1 MSDGRRVDKTESD
14 FYNKA
19 IQLLLYSRMHNRGR
33 GDNMAINKNEI
44 RMNPQS
50 AIELYH
56 LFLGKP
62 QCSPI
67 DSSYVSDKHVHKE
80 TELVYVSRGEVEV
93 MIDQKL
99 YTVHEGE
106 ILNICGYALHQY
118 QQKKVEADIAKV
130 KFLDEWLLLP
140 FLDTEEK
147 NAIGELYG
155 RIFIAHTDEPLK
167 RLLHD
172 MLHCPFQTYDA
183 FDCYG
188 KICQMTAY
196 LLAHPELVQMGEK
209 AEISGHRYMEQAIAY
224 MQDHCTEKLTLK
236 MLADHLGLTETYC
249 SKYIKKNTGITFVE
263 YLNVLRVNRAQR
275 LLLVTDFGISEISE
289 LVGFSSVQ
297 TFNRVFKQQT
307 GKLSPSEYRK
317 RKQNKKSK

>member
-1 MSDGRRVDKTESD
+1 
-14 FYNKA
+14 
-19 IQLLLYSRMHNRGR
+19 
-33 GDNMAINKNEI
+33 MAINKNEI

-67 DSSYVSDKHVHKE
+67 DTSYVSDKHVHKE
-80 TELVYVSRGEVEV
+80 IELVYVTRGEVEI
-93 MIDQKL
+93 MIDHQL
-99 YTVHEGE
+99 YTVREGE
-106 ILNICGYALHQY
+106 LLNICGYALHQY
-118 QQKKVEADIAKV
+118 QQKKVDADIAKI

-140 FLDTEEK
+140 FLDPEEQG
-147 NAIGELYG
+147 AIKEMYG
-155 RIFIAHTDEPLK
+155 RVFVARADEYLK
-167 RLLHD
+167 NLLDD
-172 MLHCPFQTYDA
+172 MIHGHLDA
-183 FDCYG
+183 FDDLDCFG
-188 KICQMTAY
+188 KICRMAAY
-196 LLAHPELVQMGEK
+196 LLAKPELVQLGER
-209 AEISGHRYMEQAIAY
+209 AEATGHRYMEQAIAY
-224 MQDHCTEKLTLK
+224 MQDHCSEKLTLK

-275 LLLVTDFGISEISE
+275 LLWVTDFSVSEISE

-307 GKLSPSEYRK
+307 ANLSPTEYRK
-317 RKQNKKSK
+317 RRLNRRYESY

>member
-1 MSDGRRVDKTESD
+1 
-14 FYNKA
+14 
-19 IQLLLYSRMHNRGR
+19 MHNRGR
-33 GDNMAINKNEI
+33 GDSMAINKNEI

-62 QCSPI
+62 QCSPV
-67 DSSYVSDKHVHKE
+67 DTFYVSDKHVHKE
-80 TELVYVSRGEVEV
+80 VELVYVTRGEVEV
-93 MIDQKL
+93 MIDKKL

-106 ILNICGYALHQY
+106 MLNICGYALHQY
-118 QQKKVEADIAKV
+118 QQKKVDADIVKV

-140 FLDTEEK
+140 FLDPKEK
-147 NAIGELYG
+147 NAIGEMYS
-155 RIFIAHTDEPLK
+155 RVFIARTDDYLK
-167 RLLHD
+167 DLMHKMIHD
-172 MLHCPFQTYDA
+172 QPETYDA
-183 FDCYG
+183 FDCFG
-188 KICQMTAY
+188 KICGMTAY
-196 LLAHPELVQMGEK
+196 LLAHPELVQMGER
-209 AEISGHRYMEQAIAY
+209 AEISSHRYMGQAIAY
-224 MQDHCTEKLTLK
+224 MQEHCSEKLTLK

-275 LLLVTDFGISEISE
+275 LLWVTDFSVSEISE

-307 GKLSPSEYRK
+307 GKLSPTEYRK
-317 RKQNKKSK
+317 LRLSRKNE